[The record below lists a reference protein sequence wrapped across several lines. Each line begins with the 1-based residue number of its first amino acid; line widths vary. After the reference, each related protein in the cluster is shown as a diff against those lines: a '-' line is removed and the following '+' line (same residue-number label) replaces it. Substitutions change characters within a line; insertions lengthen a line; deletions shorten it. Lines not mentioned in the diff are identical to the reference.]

1 MTKLYRKNE
10 LWFALVWIIVYVVG
24 TSAADGL
31 SEKLGCVKSVTL
43 AFHVVLTILIVLA
56 IKKLGIAEKCGL
68 CGFGSAKAF
77 LCFIPLLA
85 IMSVNL
91 WHGVR
96 LNFTVL
102 ETLLYAASMLCV
114 GFIEEV
120 VFRGFL
126 FNAIAKNGSEKT
138 AIVIS
143 SLTFG
148 IGHIV
153 NLISG
158 ADPFET
164 VMQICYACALGFLF
178 TVILY
183 KGKTLIPCIVA
194 HSVINATSA
203 FAVQP
208 SKEEVAVISVVLCI
222 ISVLYAVWIWRY
234 QIGLRAKR

>member
-24 TSAADGL
+24 TSATDGL
-31 SEKLGCVKSVTL
+31 SEKLGCAKSLTL
-43 AFHVVLTILIVLA
+43 AFHAVLTVLIVLA
-56 IKKLGIAEKCGL
+56 VKKLGIAEKCGL
-68 CGFGSAKAF
+68 CGFCKSGGSAKAF

-96 LNFTVL
+96 LNFTVH
-102 ETLLYAASMLCV
+102 ETLLYTASMLCV

-126 FNAIAKNGSEKT
+126 FNAIAKNGSVKT

-148 IGHIV
+148 IGHII
-153 NLISG
+153 NLING

-183 KGKTLIPCIVA
+183 KGKTLVPCIFA
-194 HSVINATSA
+194 HSVINATGA

-208 SKEEVAVISVVLCI
+208 SKEAVAVISAVLCVV
-222 ISVLYAVWIWRY
+222 SVLYAAWIWRCR
-234 QIGLRAKR
+234 QS

>member
-31 SEKLGCVKSVTL
+31 SEKLGCAKSITL
-43 AFHVVLTILIVLA
+43 AFHAVLTVLIVLA
-56 IKKLGIAEKCGL
+56 VKKLGIAEKCGL
-68 CGFGSAKAF
+68 CGFGKSGGSAKVF

-96 LNFTVL
+96 LNFTVP

-126 FNAIAKNGSEKT
+126 FNAIAKNGSVKT

-153 NLISG
+153 NLING

-183 KGKTLIPCIVA
+183 KGKTLAPCIAA
-194 HSVINATSA
+194 HSVINATGA

-208 SKEEVAVISVVLCI
+208 SKEAVAVISAVLCI
-222 ISVLYAVWIWRY
+222 VSVLYAAWIWRC
-234 QIGLRAKR
+234 RRS